1 MKRYLRAR
9 KGDVK
14 AACAQLTESVAW
26 RATMDADAIAGL
38 APDVVLLS
46 NASMAPPAGVVTV
59 PLPPD
64 DEDILRFRSIYKPWG
79 FKENLERE
87 NFERF
92 FYLRAYMRR
101 EVRPPLAPLRICS

>member
-1 MKRYLRAR
+1 MHK
-9 KGDVK
+9 
-14 AACAQLTESVAW
+14 
-26 RATMDADAIAGL
+26 ADAIEADHYVWSTIRQSMSQH
-38 APDVVLLS
+38 PDVVLLS
-46 NASMAPPAGVVTV
+46 NASMAPPAGVVTA

-79 FKENLERE
+79 IKENWERE